1 MNYTHVGEIQTYG
14 FMYVVEINVLSNL
27 VNADQRS
34 VINVASS
41 HAITPNK
48 WFSN

>member
-1 MNYTHVGEIQTYG
+1 MHYTHAGEKQRYG

>member
-1 MNYTHVGEIQTYG
+1 MHYTHIGEKQTYG
-14 FMYVVEINVLSNL
+14 FMYVVEINVLSNR

-34 VINVASS
+34 VINIASS
-41 HAITPNK
+41 HAITTNK